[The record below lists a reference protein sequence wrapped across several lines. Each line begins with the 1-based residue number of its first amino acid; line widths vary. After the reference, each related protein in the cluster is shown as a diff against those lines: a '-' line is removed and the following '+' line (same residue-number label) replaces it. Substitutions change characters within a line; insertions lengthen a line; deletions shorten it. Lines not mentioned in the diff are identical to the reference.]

1 MIDCFLLIGAAM
13 ICVSMV
19 NNLLAEGVFGRKSL
33 SVGRHNVCF
42 DASFC
47 I

>member
-1 MIDCFLLIGAAM
+1 MCF
-13 ICVSMV
+13 V

-33 SVGRHNVCF
+33 SVGRHYVCF

-47 I
+47 IRLPCIQKW